1 MGLAAAKKVYEDR
14 KIPVATLPERI
25 QHVVQSCFNGRRI
38 VVFSGGEAKD
48 VAGVLSEVQGVRDG
62 GGNGSII
69 GRNSFQRPREEA
81 LSLLEKIVDIYKK

>member
-1 MGLAAAKKVYEDR
+1 MYEDR
-14 KIPVATLPERI
+14 KIPIGTLSERI
-25 QHVVQSCFNGRRI
+25 AHVVQSCFNGRRI

-48 VAGVLSEVQGVRDG
+48 VDGVLQEVQGVRDG

-81 LSLLEKIVDIYKK
+81 LSLLEKIVDIYKTKE